1 MIKGLSKL
9 KNMPRLCQV
18 LLCLEVVEEI
28 VNIVIE
34 LLIMGTMLTVAMT
47 PYPCCRDIAIAA
59 STVTK
64 ELTC

>member
-1 MIKGLSKL
+1 MKVKQ
-9 KNMPRLCQV
+9 RLCQV

-47 PYPCCRDIAIAA
+47 PYPCCRDIAPGAHTA
-59 STVTK
+59 TK
-64 ELTC
+64 DFAC